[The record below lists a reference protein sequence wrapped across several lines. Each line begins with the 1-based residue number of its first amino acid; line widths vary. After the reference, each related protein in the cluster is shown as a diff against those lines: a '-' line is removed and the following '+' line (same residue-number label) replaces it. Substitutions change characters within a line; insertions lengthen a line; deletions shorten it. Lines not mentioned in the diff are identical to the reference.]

1 MSEALTGL
9 KRSCMCA
16 NVSEA
21 MIGQEVTVMGWVQR
35 RRDLGQLI
43 FIALRDKT
51 GLVQIAIDENTAEKE
66 LFAKAETV
74 RSEYVLAVRGEVAAR
89 TEGNINPNMKT
100 GKIEIIAKELRIL
113 SDSETTPFQIED
125 NITVKDDLRLK
136 YRYLD
141 LRRPSQLNNLVLRH
155 KVVQVMRNFLDQ
167 ENFLEIE
174 TPILGKSTP
183 EGARDYLVPSRVHP
197 GNFYGLPQSPQ
208 LYKQLLMVSGM
219 DRYYQIAKCFRDEDL
234 RADRQPEFTQVDM
247 ELSFVDIEDIMDI
260 NERMMQKV
268 FKDLMN
274 VDIQL
279 PLPRM
284 TYAEAMERFGSDK
297 PDVRFG
303 MELKNISDVV
313 AGTEFVV
320 FKSALENGG
329 SVRAINAKGCGSFP
343 RKKIDSLVEFV
354 KTYRAKGLAWIV
366 VNEDGT
372 LKSQIAK
379 FFTPEKLQ
387 EIVDAMEGQ
396 PGDLILICADQ
407 DKVVFDSLGALRLE
421 LSRMLELTRPDD
433 FAFLWITEF
442 PMLEWDEEEN
452 RYVAVHHPFTAPMD
466 EGWWDIFSRA
476 LLYGAIAIGVPYI
489 ISGMYFTIIDKN
501 NTIRVM
507 NYENVVTDEADAPK
521 TTGAKKKITLFDNS
535 GTLKLS
541 LSPENLYYIES
552 DDNYIKVWY
561 TDTKGELK
569 QYMLRCRLKTV
580 EESFKGS
587 GLVRCNRKYIVNI
600 KKVAMLRKES
610 EGYVLD
616 LGNEAIPPLPVTKTY
631 TDTVLSH
638 FTDESPL
645 LEVLED

>member
-43 FIALRDKT
+43 FIALRDRT
-51 GLVQIAIDENTAEKE
+51 GLVQIAIDENATEKE
-66 LFAKAETV
+66 LFAKAETI

-100 GKIEIIAKELRIL
+100 GKVEIIAKELRIL

-155 KVVQVMRNFLDQ
+155 KVAQVMRNFLDQ

-247 ELSFVDIEDIMDI
+247 EQSFVDIEDIMDI

-274 VDIQL
+274 VDIEL

-303 MELKNISDVV
+303 MELKNISEVV
-313 AGTEFVV
+313 RGTEFVV
-320 FKSALENGG
+320 FKSALEAGG

-421 LSRMLELTRPDD
+421 LSKMLELTRPDD

-442 PMLEWDEEEN
+442 PMLEWDEEAG

-466 EGWWDIFSRA
+466 EDLELIETNPGAVRAKAYDIVLNGYELGGGSIRIHRREIQQKMFE
-476 LLYGAIAIGVPYI
+476 LLGFTQEDAQERFGFLLDAFKYGVPPHGGLAFGLDRIIMLMSGATSIRDVIAFPKVKDASCPMTDAPGVVEEKQLDELGIAI
-489 ISGMYFTIIDKN
+489 K
-501 NTIRVM
+501 
-507 NYENVVTDEADAPK
+507 VVETEETTEA
-521 TTGAKKKITLFDNS
+521 
-535 GTLKLS
+535 
-541 LSPENLYYIES
+541 
-552 DDNYIKVWY
+552 
-561 TDTKGELK
+561 
-569 QYMLRCRLKTV
+569 
-580 EESFKGS
+580 
-587 GLVRCNRKYIVNI
+587 
-600 KKVAMLRKES
+600 
-610 EGYVLD
+610 
-616 LGNEAIPPLPVTKTY
+616 
-631 TDTVLSH
+631 
-638 FTDESPL
+638 
-645 LEVLED
+645 

>member
-51 GLVQIAIDENTAEKE
+51 GLVQIAIDGNTAEKE

-74 RSEYVLAVRGEVAAR
+74 RSEFVLAVRGMVAER
-89 TEGNINPNMKT
+89 EEGNINPNMKT

-125 NITVKDDLRLK
+125 GITVKDDLRLK

-141 LRRPSQLNNLVLRH
+141 LRRPSQLANLVLRH

-247 ELSFVDIEDIMDI
+247 ELSFVDIEDVMDV

-274 VDIQL
+274 VDIPL

-284 TYAEAMERFGSDK
+284 TYKEAMERFGSDK

-329 SVRAINAKGCGSFP
+329 SVRAINAKGCGAFP
-343 RKKIDSLVEFV
+343 RKKIDALVEFV
-354 KTYRAKGLAWIV
+354 KTYRAKGLAWIA

-387 EIVDAMEGQ
+387 EIVDAMGGQ
-396 PGDLILICADQ
+396 AGDLILICADQ

-421 LSRMLELTRPDD
+421 LSRMLELTKADD

-452 RYVAVHHPFTAPMD
+452 RFVAVHHPFTAPMD
-466 EGWWDIFSRA
+466 EDLELLESNPGAVRAKAYDIVLNGYELGGGSIRIHRREIQQKMFE
-476 LLYGAIAIGVPYI
+476 LLGFTQEDAQERFGFLLDAFKYGVPPHGGLAFGLDRIIMLMSGATSIRDVIAFPKVKDASCPMTAAPGLVEEKQLDELGIAIQAV
-489 ISGMYFTIIDKN
+489 
-501 NTIRVM
+501 
-507 NYENVVTDEADAPK
+507 EAA
-521 TTGAKKKITLFDNS
+521 A
-535 GTLKLS
+535 
-541 LSPENLYYIES
+541 E
-552 DDNYIKVWY
+552 
-561 TDTKGELK
+561 
-569 QYMLRCRLKTV
+569 
-580 EESFKGS
+580 
-587 GLVRCNRKYIVNI
+587 
-600 KKVAMLRKES
+600 
-610 EGYVLD
+610 
-616 LGNEAIPPLPVTKTY
+616 
-631 TDTVLSH
+631 
-638 FTDESPL
+638 
-645 LEVLED
+645 